1 MGITLQISY
10 WDKEASVYD
19 ILIQIL
25 EHSEERQI
33 NVLLREEVTL
43 RVTMTGMG
51 YMRGFWGA
59 GYAGCVDLDGG
70 YRGLFVL

>member
-1 MGITLQISY
+1 
-10 WDKEASVYD
+10 
-19 ILIQIL
+19 
-25 EHSEERQI
+25 
-33 NVLLREEVTL
+33 
-43 RVTMTGMG
+43 MTGMG